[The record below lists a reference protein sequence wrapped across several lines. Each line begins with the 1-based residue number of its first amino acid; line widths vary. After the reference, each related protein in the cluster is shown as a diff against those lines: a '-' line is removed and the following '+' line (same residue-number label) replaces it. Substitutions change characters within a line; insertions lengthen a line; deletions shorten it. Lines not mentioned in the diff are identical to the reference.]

1 MIVAVVG
8 ACAVSVAWRFTQSA
22 TAASVERRA
31 VSEQGYTDPAGDVG
45 EGLAP
50 DLTGITA
57 FNSPAGA
64 LGFRIGYAN
73 RACVGAGDSLAVFLD
88 LDRNPSTG
96 SPTGGFEYA
105 LFLDGSTRRASVGQ
119 WNGSSFATT
128 SIPATGGCSSAT
140 SPSADSVAVT
150 ASRLGIGSSFE
161 FAVETG
167 WSTGDD
173 AQPQHDDGGPF
184 TYTLSAPP
192 PPRPPPPRP
201 RPPRAPAKTYESA
214 PLLAS
219 HVRYTGKSIKHVRL
233 TETVYATMKSLGIPR
248 LLAIACWSKQD
259 WPSVLESAGGGG
271 NEPGLVTLAFWFGG
285 QPRWL
290 HLSPTTCINVQGL
303 IDSRVPTGPGALALV
318 TVLHE
323 TTHAYGIRNE
333 ARANCYGVQLVYP
346 FARALAFSSSR
357 AERLESLALRAT
369 RSTAP
374 PGYWDSARCRA
385 GGAWDLSR

>member
-1 MIVAVVG
+1 MRGFRRLALHAVG
-8 ACAVSVAWRFTQSA
+8 DSRF
-22 TAASVERRA
+22 RRA
-31 VSEQGYTDPAGDVG
+31 ACRSEQGYTDPAGDVG
-45 EGLAP
+45 EGLTP
-50 DLTGITA
+50 DLTGVTA

-88 LDRNPSTG
+88 VDRNPSTG

-128 SIPATGGCSSAT
+128 SIPAAGGCSSAA
-140 SPSADSVAVT
+140 SPSVDSVAVT

-173 AQPQHDDGGPF
+173 AQPQHDDAGPF

-192 PPRPPPPRP
+192 PPPPPLPPPPRP

-214 PLLAS
+214 PRLAS

-271 NEPGLVTLAFWFGG
+271 NEPGIVTLAFWFGG

-290 HLSPTTCINVQGL
+290 HLSPATCTNVQG
-303 IDSRVPTGPGALALV
+303 
-318 TVLHE
+318 
-323 TTHAYGIRNE
+323 
-333 ARANCYGVQLVYP
+333 
-346 FARALAFSSSR
+346 
-357 AERLESLALRAT
+357 
-369 RSTAP
+369 
-374 PGYWDSARCRA
+374 
-385 GGAWDLSR
+385 